1 MGRLRSQS
9 GVNYIQVLLVI
20 VTAGIVGA
28 LVVPYF
34 TNQEREEFWQ
44 SAFLAAETIAV
55 AQEDYYAG
63 HGEFTASRDSLIK
76 VLGDSTLLMDPFT
89 GREFEFGVA
98 NRGQDY
104 SVSGGPSDRQIL
116 ITTEDR
122 WEHYA
127 ESWQKWVALQE
138 QIRAQEAE
146 ARRRGR
152 RGGA

>member
-1 MGRLRSQS
+1 MGRLRSQT

-28 LVVPYF
+28 LVVPHY
-34 TNQEREEFWQ
+34 TNQEQEEFWQ
-44 SAFLAAETIAV
+44 SAFLAAEIIAV
-55 AQEDYYAG
+55 AQEDYYAS
-63 HGEFTASRDSLIK
+63 HGEFTASRDSLIM
-76 VLGDSTLLMDPFT
+76 VLGDSTLLIDPFS
-89 GREFEFGVA
+89 GEEFEFGMA

-104 SVSGGPSDRQIL
+104 SVSGGPSGRRIL
-116 ITTEDR
+116 IMTEDR
-122 WEHYA
+122 WEYYTA
-127 ESWQKWVALQE
+127 AWQKWVALQE

>member
-1 MGRLRSQS
+1 MGRLRSQT
-9 GVNYIQVLLVI
+9 GVNYIQVLMVI

-34 TNQEREEFWQ
+34 TNQEQEELWQ

-76 VLGDSTLLMDPFT
+76 VLGDSTLLIDPLS
-89 GREFEFGVA
+89 GEEFEFGIA

-104 SVSGGPSDRQIL
+104 SVSGGPSNRPIL
-116 ITTEDR
+116 IATEDR
-122 WEHYA
+122 WEHYTVA
-127 ESWQKWVALQE
+127 WQKWVALQE

-146 ARRRGR
+146 ARRPGR